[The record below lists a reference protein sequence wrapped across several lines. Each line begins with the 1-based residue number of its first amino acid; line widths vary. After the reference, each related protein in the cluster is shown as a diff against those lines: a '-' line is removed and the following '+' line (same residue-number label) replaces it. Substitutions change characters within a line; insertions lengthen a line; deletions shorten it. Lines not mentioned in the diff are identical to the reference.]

1 MEIQVDTYHKV
12 KTVRPLGN
20 LRFAEDGDRRLRN
33 VFEEAASDGTSKF
46 TLDLRHVKYM
56 DSNSLGQ
63 LVAAL
68 HRVHE
73 LGGDIKLFG
82 VQKKVLDAMVL
93 VRLNELFD
101 IYDEE
106 HEAVAAYV

>member
-1 MEIQVDTYHKV
+1 MEIRVDTYQKV

-33 VFEEAASDGTSKF
+33 VFEEAAVDGTSRF
-46 TLDLRHVKYM
+46 TLDLRQVKYM